1 MGTTV
6 IMTTL
11 VVATLL
17 LLVSTQSTLGLQDCT
32 DQRNE
37 LLHRLAMLT
46 VENNNLKTAAGL
58 DLPDLPRS
66 TEECDWDT
74 GLACAGDIGQAVL
87 DCAAIAANP
96 LEGISCVEDIVG
108 AGLAFAGSLSGCWGM
123 GTVIVC
129 NYTNNYQ
136 NYNNC

>member
-1 MGTTV
+1 MGTTLTTV

-11 VVATLL
+11 VVTTLL
-17 LLVSTQSTLGLQDCT
+17 LLVSTQSSLGLQDCT

-37 LLHRLAMLT
+37 LLHRLARLT
-46 VENNNLKTAAGL
+46 LENNNLKTAAGL
-58 DLPDLPRS
+58 DLPALPRS

-96 LEGISCVEDIVG
+96 LEVISCVEDIVG
-108 AGLAFAGSLSGCWGM
+108 AGSDCWPCICWVIEWVLGDGYCDSL
-123 GTVIVC
+123 
-129 NYTNNYQ
+129 
-136 NYNNC
+136 